1 MRNTVPIIALVV
13 IVAIVGVYAA
23 TTFTNHSVGPNETV
37 NLLNTSGDMIS
48 VTNIAE
54 LQLIINQ
61 PANYTKNFKN
71 IPPAKNANVI
81 PKTDIK
87 KAYENIF
94 SKLGLGNAKITVAVS
109 DVFKADNGAAIYVV
123 EVTIEN
129 DDYID
134 YYVFYHNAYITPKLG
149 DKGIDGVLAEYN
161 LYSPKQVDGQTQPKY
176 TKEQI
181 LELAKKEYANHT
193 PNATGNEKYD
203 IQLNNTNNT
212 PVYKVTID
220 NNNTLEYDGNT
231 GALLSSTL
239 TDTDYESIAREVAQ
253 KRLKQENKN
262 YSSNLSLGNV
272 NNTTDGDKILYT
284 FEIVFTDSHGKQ
296 NVGHIT
302 VDAKTKEVV
311 DFELKDP
318 EIIEDAKKTEDTTTT
333 TSEVEDNT
341 HSHEDTSSHTQK
353 SSSSRSSGSSSSS
366 GSSQDN
372 VESNNDY

>member
-61 PANYTKNFKN
+61 PANHTQN
-71 IPPAKNANVI
+71 IKPSPPDPKASLI
-81 PKTDIK
+81 PKEDMKKSYEDIF
-87 KAYENIF
+87 N
-94 SKLGLGNAKITVAVS
+94 KLGLGNAKIQVTVS
-109 DVFKADNGAAIYVV
+109 DLIKTPNGAAFYVV

-129 DDYID
+129 DDYKD
-134 YYVFYHNAYITPKLG
+134 YYVFYQSAYVKPKLG

-296 NVGHIT
+296 NIGHIT

-353 SSSSRSSGSSSSS
+353 SSSSSSS